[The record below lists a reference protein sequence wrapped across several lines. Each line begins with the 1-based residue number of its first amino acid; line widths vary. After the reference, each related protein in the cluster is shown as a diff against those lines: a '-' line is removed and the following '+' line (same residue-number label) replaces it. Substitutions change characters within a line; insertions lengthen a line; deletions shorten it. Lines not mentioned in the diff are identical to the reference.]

1 MRLLYVL
8 SLLLGGGEISEPALA
23 FWGWCFVLC
32 SGGVV
37 RMEFEFELLKLKHE
51 GGDETK
57 LLLGDDII
65 ASCCCCARADWT
77 LASREERGDGVVLRS
92 GEEDNG
98 DGLCGV

>member
-1 MRLLYVL
+1 ML
-8 SLLLGGGEISEPALA
+8 SLLLGGGEISEPALT
-23 FWGWCFVLC
+23 FWVWCLVLC

-37 RMEFEFELLKLKHE
+37 KIELDELLKSCE
-51 GGDETK
+51 GGDEIE

-77 LASREERGDGVVLRS
+77 LALREERGDGVVLRS